1 MVAFGSGIGNF
12 PTLEVDI
19 AYVCLPE
26 YSEQMNINMR
36 SREIPGTHT
45 QKERWRIKKISVNI
59 WSTLRVHGMM
69 DSWIKIRA
77 VTFGLT
83 KGRNL
88 TGFIQFTTPTQS

>member
-26 YSEQMNINMR
+26 FSEQMDMNMR

-45 QKERWRIKKISVNI
+45 RKERWRIKKISVINKF
-59 WSTLRVHGMM
+59 LAQ
-69 DSWIKIRA
+69 DNDFPA
-77 VTFGLT
+77 F
-83 KGRNL
+83 
-88 TGFIQFTTPTQS
+88 